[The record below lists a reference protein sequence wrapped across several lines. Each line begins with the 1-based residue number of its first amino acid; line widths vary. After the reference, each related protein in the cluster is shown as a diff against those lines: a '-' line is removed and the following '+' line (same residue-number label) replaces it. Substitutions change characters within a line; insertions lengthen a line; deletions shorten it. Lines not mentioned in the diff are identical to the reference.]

1 MTDATDRIKESAVG
15 EEIFNEGYEKGYNDA
30 KKELEKGEVIKVEEL
45 PKVKIWQGKN
55 IHITQTAIT
64 EIREGL
70 YGEACELIY
79 EGPIRMIET
88 DGKILKFEEVKEN
101 E

>member
-1 MTDATDRIKESAVG
+1 MSREDAIKESRLG
-15 EEIFNEGYEKGYNDA
+15 EEIYEQGYSDA
-30 KKELEKGEVIKVEEL
+30 LKGEVIKVEEL

-88 DGKILKFEEVKEN
+88 NGKILKFEEVKEN
-101 E
+101 DR